1 MGSTISGDAS
11 SRPDEAPNVLSSVGF
26 NDTIGGTTAVTTIN
40 GQTTGNELKSDFPD
54 RPPLTHNPHQNIS
67 SDGLMDI
74 LSTNATGNAST
85 TIEDISS
92 NQDDDEFSVKLF
104 GYILYPCRW
113 MTITSLSSWLRPIA
127 SVAMIVGCVLPY
139 LPQYLTIY
147 KTRNSKGFST
157 FVCLT
162 LLLANIFRIAFWF
175 GHPYEI
181 PLLIQSIVM
190 ILAQILL
197 LELCIK
203 VKMEDSNSIE
213 RTLFTSNPRW
223 FFRWTDLGSYME
235 FLIIISGLL
244 GLAVYFFIDCEVFI
258 ETLGFL
264 ALGTESM
271 LALPQLIKNY
281 KHRSVLGM
289 SLSMVLMWLAGDTFK
304 TGYFIAN
311 SSPYQFWIC
320 GLTQITIDLLI
331 LFQVCLY
338 RQRAPRKNGLD
349 QKRSHS
355 LEISDSPKE
364 MMAL

>member
-1 MGSTISGDAS
+1 
-11 SRPDEAPNVLSSVGF
+11 
-26 NDTIGGTTAVTTIN
+26 
-40 GQTTGNELKSDFPD
+40 
-54 RPPLTHNPHQNIS
+54 
-67 SDGLMDI
+67 
-74 LSTNATGNAST
+74 
-85 TIEDISS
+85 
-92 NQDDDEFSVKLF
+92 
-104 GYILYPCRW
+104 
-113 MTITSLSSWLRPIA
+113 
-127 SVAMIVGCVLPY
+127 
-139 LPQYLTIY
+139 
-147 KTRNSKGFST
+147 
-157 FVCLT
+157 
-162 LLLANIFRIAFWF
+162 
-175 GHPYEI
+175 
-181 PLLIQSIVM
+181 
-190 ILAQILL
+190 
-197 LELCIK
+197 
-203 VKMEDSNSIE
+203 
-213 RTLFTSNPRW
+213 
-223 FFRWTDLGSYME
+223 ME